1 MKTLKN
7 PQCGNE
13 NPQCCVAPSSH
24 SLTRGWPRPPLQQT
38 RRYATNLERMIYL
51 NKQLK
56 MAVIHEGKMV
66 CYFDDG
72 TSETHRSD
80 EWNID
85 QMRLHV
91 ITQGAAF
98 VCAVSA
104 ASGHIVEY
112 YVNDKPK
119 VQSISMSELFKPDVD
134 NTGLAQPHNPWKED
148 KPQTES
154 NGLHTTKSN
163 KSYSSSWT
171 KLFEKLYS

>member
-1 MKTLKN
+1 MKTLK
-7 PQCGNE
+7 

-38 RRYATNLERMIYL
+38 RQYATKLERMIYL

-80 EWNID
+80 EWNVD
-85 QMRLHV
+85 QMRLHA
-91 ITQGAAF
+91 ITQGATF
-98 VCAVSA
+98 VCALSA
-104 ASGHIVEY
+104 PTGRILEY

-119 VQSISMSELFKPDVD
+119 VQSISMKELTETDSPY
-134 NTGLAQPHNPWKED
+134 WR
-148 KPQTES
+148 PQ
-154 NGLHTTKSN
+154 TKSN
-163 KSYSSSWT
+163 GPK
-171 KLFEKLYS
+171 

>member
-1 MKTLKN
+1 MNFK
-7 PQCGNE
+7 

-24 SLTRGWPRPPLQQT
+24 SLTQGWPRPPLQQT
-38 RRYATNLERMIYL
+38 RQYATNLERMIYL

-56 MAVIHEGKMV
+56 MAVINEDKMV

-80 EWNID
+80 EWNVD
-85 QMRLHV
+85 QMRLHA

-98 VCAVSA
+98 VCALSA

-119 VQSISMSELFKPDVD
+119 VQSISMDKLFNFDID
-134 NTGLAQPHNPWKED
+134 NTGLAQPHNPWRED
-148 KPQTES
+148 KGISMSELTETDSPYWRPQ
-154 NGLHTTKSN
+154 TKSN
-163 KSYSSSWT
+163 GPT
-171 KLFEKLYS
+171 Q

>member
-1 MKTLKN
+1 MNFK
-7 PQCGNE
+7 

-24 SLTRGWPRPPLQQT
+24 SLTQGWPRPPLQQT
-38 RRYATNLERMIYL
+38 RQYATNLERMIYL

-56 MAVIHEGKMV
+56 MAVIDEAKMV

-80 EWNID
+80 EWNVD
-85 QMRLHV
+85 QMRLHA

-119 VQSISMSELFKPDVD
+119 VQSISMKELTEGSSPY
-134 NTGLAQPHNPWKED
+134 WR
-148 KPQTES
+148 PQTES
-154 NGLHTTKSN
+154 NGTALLN
-163 KSYSSSWT
+163 KSHSS
-171 KLFEKLYS
+171 LLGDNV

>member
-1 MKTLKN
+1 
-7 PQCGNE
+7 
-13 NPQCCVAPSSH
+13 
-24 SLTRGWPRPPLQQT
+24 
-38 RRYATNLERMIYL
+38 
-51 NKQLK
+51 

-72 TSETHRSD
+72 TSETHRFS

-85 QMRLHV
+85 QMRLHA
-91 ITQGAAF
+91 IKQGAAF

-163 KSYSSSWT
+163 KSCSSSWT